1 MRHIDKT
8 KNSRALLGTLIV
20 FASLLVSPMANAKN
34 AVVSPRPKVIAYVP
48 NWIDLTTFVDII
60 DYAKVTHINLA
71 FENPVDDEGNLSFDS
86 KDAVL
91 IAKAHAH
98 HVPVLISIGGGS
110 ASGDKVL
117 MRRYFDLLTDAKRA
131 GFVAKIVEYVGGH
144 KFDGL
149 DVDIEGPSINKD
161 YGAFVHDLAQALK
174 PRGKLLTAALS
185 QGYGGD
191 QVPDSVFKDLDFV
204 NVMAY
209 DGAGYW
215 DPKSPGQHSSMALAE
230 SSVVYWLGRG
240 LPKAK
245 AVLGVPFYGYGFGGA
260 FRSRD
265 YPYSEIIMS
274 YPGAENTDEIGKTI
288 WYNGLSTIKAK
299 TQYVL
304 DQGLAGLMIWSLDY
318 DVKGKRSLLS
328 AIDETLQA
336 RPAAKPDR

>member
-1 MRHIDKT
+1 M
-8 KNSRALLGTLIV
+8 
-20 FASLLVSPMANAKN
+20 
-34 AVVSPRPKVIAYVP
+34 PKMVAYLP
-48 NWIDLTTFVDII
+48 NWIDLTTFADTI
-60 DYAKVTHINLA
+60 DYAKITHINLA
-71 FENPVDDEGNLSFDS
+71 FENPVDDKGNLSFDS

-117 MRRYFDLLTDAKRA
+117 MHRYFDLLTGAKRA
-131 GFVAKIVEYVGGH
+131 GFVARIAEYVTHHG
-144 KFDGL
+144 FDGL

-191 QVPDSVFKDLDFV
+191 QVPDSVFMDLDFV

-230 SSVVYWLGRG
+230 SSVAYWLGRG

-245 AVLGVPFYGYGFGGA
+245 AVLGVPFYGYGFGEA
-260 FRSRD
+260 FQSRD
-265 YPYSEIIMS
+265 YPYSEIITS

-304 DQGLAGLMIWSLDY
+304 DQGLAGVMIWSLDY

>member
-1 MRHIDKT
+1 M
-8 KNSRALLGTLIV
+8 
-20 FASLLVSPMANAKN
+20 
-34 AVVSPRPKVIAYVP
+34 PKMVAYLP
-48 NWIDLTTFVDII
+48 NWIDLTTFADTI
-60 DYAKVTHINLA
+60 DYAKITHINLA
-71 FENPVDDEGNLSFDS
+71 FENPVDDKGNLSFDS

-98 HVPVLISIGGGS
+98 HIPVLISIGGGS

-117 MRRYFDLLTDAKRA
+117 MHRYFDLLTGAKRA
-131 GFVAKIVEYVGGH
+131 GFVARIAEYVTHHG
-144 KFDGL
+144 FDGL

-191 QVPDSVFKDLDFV
+191 QVPDSVFMDLDFV

-230 SSVVYWLGRG
+230 SSVAYWLGRG

-245 AVLGVPFYGYGFGGA
+245 AVLGVPFYGYGFGEA

-265 YPYSEIIMS
+265 YPYSEIITS
-274 YPGAENTDEIGKTI
+274 YTGAENTDEIGRTI

-304 DQGLAGLMIWSLDY
+304 DQGLAGVMIWSLDY

>member
-1 MRHIDKT
+1 
-8 KNSRALLGTLIV
+8 
-20 FASLLVSPMANAKN
+20 MANAKK
-34 AVVSPRPKVIAYVP
+34 AVVTPMPKMVAYLP

-71 FENPVDDEGNLSFDS
+71 FENPVDDKGNLSFDS

-117 MRRYFDLLTDAKRA
+117 MHRYFDLLTGAKRA
-131 GFVAKIVEYVGGH
+131 GFVAKIAEYVTHHG
-144 KFDGL
+144 FDGL

-230 SSVVYWLGRG
+230 SSVAYWLGRG
-240 LPKAK
+240 LPKSK
-245 AVLGVPFYGYGFGGA
+245 TVLGVPFYGYGFGEA

-265 YPYSEIIMS
+265 YPYSEIITS

-304 DQGLAGLMIWSLDY
+304 DQGLAGVMIWSLDY

-328 AIDETLQA
+328 AIDQTLQA